1 MDKIPNVEEIQRSLY
16 YLEGVCMKRII
27 RSRVLLLVLLGI
39 LVSISLFVGV
49 HAITPTALLIGDE
62 RQVFLFI
69 KTRIPRTVSLV
80 LAGAMMSVSG
90 KIIQH
95 FMQNKF
101 VSAGAIGMIDSAR
114 FGILLVMLLIPT
126 SSLLMRSTVAFIF
139 AYIGVLIFLA
149 LCRILPKGD
158 DMLIPLA
165 GVMFSNIIGAIV
177 TFFAYQFQLIQNITA
192 WLQGDFAT
200 VMEGSYELIYMTIPI
215 FFLLFIFAHII
226 TVAGL
231 GEEMAQSIGVNYRLL
246 QMGILALVAL
256 GASSVLI
263 MVGTVPFLGVV
274 IPNLVSL
281 YYGDHFKKNIGLIAV
296 YGSIFLIVCDIISRV
311 IIHPYEMPVSVIAGV
326 IGGFLFLF
334 ILLRRKLV

>member
-1 MDKIPNVEEIQRSLY
+1 MHALFKNRLFLLIALILLISL
-16 YLEGVCMKRII
+16 
-27 RSRVLLLVLLGI
+27 
-39 LVSISLFVGV
+39 SLFVGV
-49 HAITPTALLIGDE
+49 QHISLTGILHGDE
-62 RQVFLFI
+62 RHLFLFT
-69 KTRIPRTVSLV
+69 KTRIPRTISLI

-95 FMQNKF
+95 FLQNKF

-114 FGILLVMLLIPT
+114 CGILLVMLVIPT
-126 SSLLMRSTVAFIF
+126 SSLLMRSFVAFIF
-139 AYIGVLIFLA
+139 AYIGVLLFLA

-158 DMLIPLA
+158 VMLIPLT
-165 GVMFSNIIGAIV
+165 GVMFSNIIGAIA
-177 TFFAYQFQLIQNITA
+177 TFFAYQFQLIQNISA

-200 VMEGSYELIYMTIPI
+200 VMEGSYELIYITVPI
-215 FFLLFIFAHII
+215 LLLLLVFAHII

-231 GEEMAQSIGVNYRLL
+231 GEEMAQSVGIHYRML

-281 YYGDHFKKNIGLIAV
+281 YYGDHFKKSIGLIAI
-296 YGSIFLIVCDIISRV
+296 YGSLFLIICDLIARSIIY
-311 IIHPYEMPVSVIAGV
+311 PYEMPVSVIAGV
-326 IGGFLFLF
+326 IGGILFLF
-334 ILLRRKLV
+334 ILSRRKMV